1 MQKQNHLNFTEQLV
15 VDYKIHPIII
25 KHESIQSTH
34 CSIFQKKIFF
44 SILSAVVCSPCYYSD
59 FAAGGYYLAVAG

>member
-34 CSIFQKKIFF
+34 CSIFKKKFLLYPF
-44 SILSAVVCSPCYYSD
+44 C
-59 FAAGGYYLAVAG
+59 GGLFPLLLF